1 MTMIL
6 LLSVANAYR
15 VIPIA
20 EKKGN

>member
-6 LLSVANAYR
+6 LLNVANAYR

-20 EKKGN
+20 KKKGN